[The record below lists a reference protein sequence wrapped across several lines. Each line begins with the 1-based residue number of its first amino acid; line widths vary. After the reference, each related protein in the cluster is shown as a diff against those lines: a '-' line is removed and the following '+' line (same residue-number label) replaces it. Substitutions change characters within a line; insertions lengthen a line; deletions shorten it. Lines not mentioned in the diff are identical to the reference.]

1 MFAGININKNVY
13 IYKMQDFPPNI
24 LYINLDHREDRKWH
38 VVSQFNQ
45 LGFTSFERFPAT
57 KTTNGA
63 VGCGISHIKCLEL
76 ALERNWEM
84 VTIIEDD
91 FKCVDIPQFRH
102 SLSAFWKNHQKDN
115 IIWDVLLLG
124 GNNCPPYTKIPGVEY
139 CVQVSNCQTT
149 IGYVVKRAFY
159 PTLINNMREA
169 ISKLMRFPDLKKQ
182 FAIDIYWKPLQ
193 ASGRWYLITPLT
205 ITQHT
210 CYSDVEEQEKNYDN
224 LMLDIE
230 KRWLFSPEYQQQVL
244 QNITLIKKK
253 SLLEI

>member
-1 MFAGININKNVY
+1 MQK
-13 IYKMQDFPPNI
+13 QDFPPNI

-38 VVSQFNQ
+38 IVSQMNQ
-45 LGFTSFERFPAT
+45 LGWTNFERFSAV

-63 VGCGISHIKCLEL
+63 VGCGISHIKCLEI
-76 ALERNWEM
+76 AKERNWEM

-91 FKCVDIPQFRH
+91 FKCVDIAKYKNSISQ
-102 SLSAFWKNHQKDN
+102 FWKNHKKN
-115 IIWDVLLLG
+115 GIMWDVVLLG

-159 PTLINNMREA
+159 DILINNMREA
-169 ISKLMRFPDLKKQ
+169 ISLLMRFPDIKTQ

-210 CYSDVEEQEKNYDN
+210 CYSDVEKQENNYDH

-230 KRWLFSPEYQQQVL
+230 KRWLFSPEYRQQVM
-244 QNITLIKKK
+244 QNMTTVKKK
-253 SLLEI
+253 SS